1 MSTFGKYPVW
11 VQAKLRGNF
20 SAIAT
25 LVELVVLMD
34 HNTYRT
40 TISSA
45 RLAERLGCST
55 STVKRS
61 LATLLDEGVISRHYG
76 YRKTGVY
83 KVNMEDPMAG
93 DDWDELET
101 LGEDTDKSESPKKS
115 SGGRLA
121 RLVTY
126 FRQEVEMLNPM
137 AIQSQVN
144 GKALSKHFKDMLDT
158 HGLSE
163 HDIKRMITVFAG
175 ELEGSGNSDVPAWK
189 AFLANRQALLNKV
202 NRGKI
207 DVVFIDD
214 GRPEGV

>member
-1 MSTFGKYPVW
+1 M
-11 VQAKLRGNF
+11 RGNF

-25 LVELVVLMD
+25 LVELVILMD

-61 LATLLDEGVISRHYG
+61 LAMLLDEGVVSRHYG

-83 KVNMEDPMAG
+83 KVNMEDPVAVDG
-93 DDWDELET
+93 WDELET
-101 LGEDTDKSESPKKS
+101 LGEDPDKSEPTTRG

-121 RLVTY
+121 RLVQY
-126 FRQEVEMLNPM
+126 FRSEVEMLTPM
-137 AIQSQVN
+137 SIQSQVN
-144 GKALSKHFKDMLDT
+144 GKALSKHFKDMMET
-158 HGLSE
+158 HGVSE
-163 HDIKRMITVFAG
+163 SDIKRMITVFARDLG
-175 ELEGSGNSDVPAWK
+175 TTGNSDVPAWK

-202 NRGKI
+202 NRGNI

-214 GRPEGV
+214 GRPDGV

>member
-1 MSTFGKYPVW
+1 M
-11 VQAKLRGNF
+11 RGNF

-40 TISSA
+40 TVSSA

-83 KVNMEDPMAG
+83 KVNMEDPMAI
-93 DDWDELET
+93 DDGDELET
-101 LGEDTDKSESPKKS
+101 LGEDNNQKESPKKT
-115 SGGRLA
+115 SGGRLN
-121 RLVTY
+121 RLVQY
-126 FRQEVEMLNPM
+126 FRTEVEMMTPM
-137 AIQSQVN
+137 SIQSQVN
-144 GKALSKHFKDMLDT
+144 GKALSKHFKEMLDT

-163 HDIKRMITVFAG
+163 YDIKRMITVFAG
-175 ELEGSGNSDVPAWK
+175 ELEGTGTSDVPAWK

-202 NRGKI
+202 NRGNI

>member
-1 MSTFGKYPVW
+1 M
-11 VQAKLRGNF
+11 RGNF

-40 TISSA
+40 TISLA

-55 STVKRS
+55 STVKRA

-83 KVNMEDPMAG
+83 KVNMEDPVAVDG
-93 DDWDELET
+93 WDELET
-101 LGEDTDKSESPKKS
+101 LGEDPDKSEPTTRG

-121 RLVTY
+121 RLVQY
-126 FRQEVEMLNPM
+126 FRSEVEMLTPM
-137 AIQSQVN
+137 SIQSQVN
-144 GKALSKHFKDMLDT
+144 GKALSKHFKDMMET
-158 HGLSE
+158 HGVSE
-163 HDIKRMITVFAG
+163 SDIKRMITVFARD
-175 ELEGSGNSDVPAWK
+175 LESTGNSDVPAWK

-202 NRGKI
+202 NRGNI

-214 GRPEGV
+214 GRPDGV

>member
-1 MSTFGKYPVW
+1 M
-11 VQAKLRGNF
+11 RGNF

-55 STVKRS
+55 STVKRA
-61 LATLLDEGVISRHYG
+61 LATLLDEGVIYRHYG

-83 KVNMEDPMAG
+83 KVNMEDPVAV

-101 LGEDTDKSESPKKS
+101 LGEDPDKSEPTTRG

-121 RLVTY
+121 RLVQY
-126 FRQEVEMLNPM
+126 FRSEVEMLTPM
-137 AIQSQVN
+137 SIQSQVN
-144 GKALSKHFKDMLDT
+144 GKALSKHFKDMMET
-158 HGLSE
+158 HGVSE
-163 HDIKRMITVFAG
+163 SDIKRMITVFARDLG
-175 ELEGSGNSDVPAWK
+175 TTGNSDVPAWK

-202 NRGKI
+202 NRGNI

-214 GRPEGV
+214 GRPDGV

>member
-11 VQAKLRGNF
+11 VQSKLRGNF

-25 LVELVVLMD
+25 LVELVILMD

-61 LATLLDEGVISRHYG
+61 LAMLLDEGVVSRHYG

-83 KVNMEDPMAG
+83 KVNMEDPVAVDG
-93 DDWDELET
+93 WDELET
-101 LGEDTDKSESPKKS
+101 LGEDPDKSEPTTRG

-121 RLVTY
+121 RLVQY
-126 FRQEVEMLNPM
+126 FRSEVEMLTPM
-137 AIQSQVN
+137 SIQSQVN
-144 GKALSKHFKDMLDT
+144 GKALSKHFKDMMET
-158 HGLSE
+158 HGVSE
-163 HDIKRMITVFAG
+163 SDIKRMITVFARDLG
-175 ELEGSGNSDVPAWK
+175 TTGNSDVPAWK

-202 NRGKI
+202 NRGNI

-214 GRPEGV
+214 GRPDGV